1 MKKILKRIGIV
12 LLVLLLI
19 DVLALGGLF
28 LYHRI
33 LLKKEAPLR
42 EKTVGTPVTVDGG
55 TMYVYSEGEGDQTVV
70 FLSGYGT
77 SSPIYDFRPLYRLL
91 SDDFRIAVVEKFGY
105 GFSDQ
110 TDLPRD
116 IDTLLSETRQ
126 ALAGAGIEGPFLLCP
141 HSMSGMEALYWAQQY
156 PEEIS
161 GIVFSD
167 AAIPGAY
174 DANGYDP
181 DAQSINEIAAM
192 GHSIRFEK
200 LRLRIDRLKEI
211 YDIVFP
217 KDEVDALYKLENPGK
232 PHIGELLVR
241 HGYSSTVSE
250 AISNYINKL
259 GVKSMHFAPQTA
271 IDMITASGGV
281 PVLAHPFYGDG
292 EQLILNDEMEQRI
305 ARLRDMGLRGVE
317 AFYSGFAPRQTKS
330 LIEMAERYG
339 LYVTAGSDYHGSRK
353 LVTLGDTN
361 LDDVSDAPDALIK
374 FLSDIAE
381 SMFTVV

>member
-181 DAQSINEIAAM
+181 DAPLDKVMAWTVNLGLWRILSPDATYPALRSSALTDEEKAVYRALYQANRGNKTLIHEAECGGESMAKVAAGAVPEIPMIFFTTTGYDPEKAEEWCSVPDKYTNGTAENIRCDCGHYVHVERAEEMAAAIRKIAA
-192 GHSIRFEK
+192 
-200 LRLRIDRLKEI
+200 
-211 YDIVFP
+211 
-217 KDEVDALYKLENPGK
+217 
-232 PHIGELLVR
+232 
-241 HGYSSTVSE
+241 
-250 AISNYINKL
+250 
-259 GVKSMHFAPQTA
+259 QTA
-271 IDMITASGGV
+271 AEK
-281 PVLAHPFYGDG
+281 G
-292 EQLILNDEMEQRI
+292 E
-305 ARLRDMGLRGVE
+305 A
-317 AFYSGFAPRQTKS
+317 T
-330 LIEMAERYG
+330 
-339 LYVTAGSDYHGSRK
+339 
-353 LVTLGDTN
+353 
-361 LDDVSDAPDALIK
+361 
-374 FLSDIAE
+374 
-381 SMFTVV
+381 